1 MTTRGRFAI
10 SPLGAGAWL
19 AALLAYG
26 LALLTGDGWLL
37 AVTAVGFVLPLVDLG
52 FGCCAGTARLIRP
65 ARAVSGQPTVVRVE
79 RVGSPAVAG
88 DHVVTLFAPGGAVTG
103 RLPVGYASAD
113 VSHDPG
119 PRGPMP
125 PLTWVADAYGPLGL
139 AARRRHLVDPA
150 SVLVRPAPAAA
161 VSVPAGGAG
170 TADGRAPG
178 APGLG
183 LTPAG
188 LRNHRPGDARRHV
201 AWRATAR
208 RGDPV
213 VREWALDAD
222 AGLVVVTGTLDDTDE
237 PAVARA
243 AATAVA
249 AHRAG
254 SPVTVLTC
262 AGEIHPVT
270 PDEVLDLFA
279 RLVSAPAPVRVP
291 PGPVLWLAAEPVP
304 PGSVRP

>member
-19 AALLAYG
+19 AALVAYG
-26 LALLTGDGWLL
+26 LTLLTGDGWLL

-52 FGCCAGTARLIRP
+52 FGCCAGTPRLVRP
-65 ARAVSGQPTVVRVE
+65 PRAVSGQPTAVRVE
-79 RVGSPAVAG
+79 RVGSPAVTG
-88 DHVVTLFAPGGAVTG
+88 DLVVTLFAADAPVIG
-103 RLPVGYASAD
+103 RLPVGYESAE
-113 VSHDPG
+113 VRHDAG

-125 PLTWVADAYGPLGL
+125 PLSWLADAYGPLGL
-139 AARRRHLVDPA
+139 AARRRHLVDTTL
-150 SVLVRPAPAAA
+150 VLVRPAPAAA
-161 VSVPAGGAG
+161 LTVPVGGI
-170 TADGRAPG
+170 TLADGPAPG
-178 APGLG
+178 APGHG

-188 LRNHRPGDARRHV
+188 LRDHRPGDTQRHV

-208 RGDPV
+208 QGVPV

-222 AGLVVVTGTLDDTDE
+222 AGLVIVAGTFNDADE

-249 AHRAG
+249 AIRAG
-254 SPVTVLTC
+254 RVVTVLTSDQTRRP
-262 AGEIHPVT
+262 AT
-270 PDEVLDLFA
+270 PDEALDLFA
-279 RLVSAPAPVRVP
+279 SLVSSAPPAHLPNC
-291 PGPVLWLAAEPVP
+291 PVLWLAAEPAP